1 MYHEVLE
8 ENINYDAW
16 TVVKKC
22 EFRRQMEYLKNN
34 YLVISM
40 NDASD
45 IMNRK
50 GKECEHYALVT
61 FDDGYSGNYNVV
73 MPIMTEL
80 GLPFTVFCSTNYI
93 ERGDLYW
100 WDKVIY
106 SALNCRTK
114 ISLTE
119 FFLGVY
125 DFRKSQTAE
134 QRWVE
139 IQRLL
144 TDLKQAGKETRENI
158 VSVIMMKN
166 GNSSKACPMRP
177 LTIEQVKELA
187 NNELVTIG
195 SHSHTHDILT
205 ELSLDEAYG
214 NILRSRNHLIK
225 WSGQRVNY
233 FSYPNGDYS
242 TELMKAVKNAGFLCA
257 VTTENRKWKS
267 TDSVFAIPRIGIG
280 RFDSINKF
288 KATLTGVQ

>member
-1 MYHEVLE
+1 MLLGRNFIARMKSRLVICRGLLSSYLFKEFRKQLNITVLMYHEVLE

-139 IQRLL
+139 I
-144 TDLKQAGKETRENI
+144 
-158 VSVIMMKN
+158 
-166 GNSSKACPMRP
+166 
-177 LTIEQVKELA
+177 
-187 NNELVTIG
+187 
-195 SHSHTHDILT
+195 
-205 ELSLDEAYG
+205 
-214 NILRSRNHLIK
+214 
-225 WSGQRVNY
+225 
-233 FSYPNGDYS
+233 
-242 TELMKAVKNAGFLCA
+242 
-257 VTTENRKWKS
+257 
-267 TDSVFAIPRIGIG
+267 
-280 RFDSINKF
+280 
-288 KATLTGVQ
+288 